1 MHRALLTLALAMPGV
16 CLAAEATTACGL
28 QLLGEQRIPLR
39 LPVAGTPVG
48 GLSGIDFD
56 ARRGDWIAIS
66 DDRSELA
73 PARAYRLAMAFSATA
88 LDSLEVTRLQ
98 MLRQADSSPYPN
110 RRQGGEV
117 PDFEAIR
124 VDPRDDSLWYTS
136 EGDRALGQSPSLRQ
150 ANTEGNLLRV
160 LPLPEMFSTH
170 PQREQGVRDNQSFEG
185 LSFSADGDSL
195 WLAMEGPLYQ
205 DSAPSTI
212 ERGALLRFTQLDRQ
226 GRPLR
231 QVAYPL
237 EPLPAGERSPHD
249 QNGVAEILALD
260 DERLLVLE
268 RTILLDPRTRK
279 ANSLA
284 RLFVVELKS
293 ASDIQDLPTLE
304 GQDFRPLHKRQLLDI
319 ADLGLAHQD
328 MLEGMAWGPPLP
340 DGRRSLLL
348 VSDDNFDQFGM
359 GQVTQVLALAVGEM
373 DCP

>member
-1 MHRALLTLALAMPGV
+1 MHRALLTIVLAMPGI
-16 CLAAEATTACGL
+16 CLAADTACRW
-28 QLLGEQRIPLR
+28 QSLGEQRIPLR

-56 ARRGDWIAIS
+56 AGRGDWIAIS

-73 PARAYRLAMAFSATA
+73 PARAYRLALAFSGTA
-88 LDSLEVTRLQ
+88 FDNLEVTRLQ
-98 MLRQADSSPYPN
+98 VLRQADGSPYPN

-124 VDPRDDSLWYTS
+124 VDPKDGSLWYTS
-136 EGDRALGQSPSLRQ
+136 EGDRALGQAPSLRQ
-150 ANTEGNLLRV
+150 ADAAGNLLRV
-160 LPLPEMFSTH
+160 LPLPEMFSAH

-185 LSFSADGDSL
+185 LSFSADGTSL

-205 DSAPSTI
+205 DGAPSTP
-212 ERGALLRFTQLDRQ
+212 ERGALLRFTQMDRQ
-226 GRPLR
+226 GRLLR

-237 EPLPAGERSPHD
+237 EPLPTGERSPHD

-268 RTILLDPRTRK
+268 RSILLAPRTRK

-284 RLFVVELKS
+284 RLFVVDLKS
-293 ASDIQDLPTLE
+293 ASDIQNLSTLE
-304 GQDFRPLHKRQLLDI
+304 GQDFRPLHKRQLLEI

-328 MLEGMAWGPPLP
+328 MLEGMAWGPRLP
-340 DGRRSLLL
+340 DGRRSLVL

-359 GQVTQVLALAVGEM
+359 GQVTQVLALAFDEAG
-373 DCP
+373 CTQ

>member
-1 MHRALLTLALAMPGV
+1 
-16 CLAAEATTACGL
+16 
-28 QLLGEQRIPLR
+28 
-39 LPVAGTPVG
+39 VG

-56 ARRGDWIAIS
+56 APRGDWIAIS

-73 PARAYRLAMAFSATA
+73 PARAHRLAMALSATA
-88 LDSLEVTRLQ
+88 FDSLEVTRLQ
-98 MLRQADSSPYPN
+98 VLRQAGGSPYPN

-124 VDPRDDSLWYTS
+124 VDPRDGSLWYTS
-136 EGDRALGQSPSLRQ
+136 EGDRALGQPPSLRQ
-150 ANTEGNLLRV
+150 ADAAGNLLRV
-160 LPLPEMFSTH
+160 LPLPEMFSAH
-170 PQREQGVRDNQSFEG
+170 PQRERGVRDNQSFEG
-185 LSFSADGDSL
+185 LSFSADGRSL

-205 DSAPSTI
+205 DGAPSSP

-226 GRPLR
+226 GRLLR

-237 EPLPAGERSPHD
+237 EPLPTGVRSPHD

-260 DERLLVLE
+260 DEHLLVLE
-268 RTILLDPRTRK
+268 RTILLDPPTRK

-284 RLFVVELKS
+284 RLFVVELRS
-293 ASDIQDLPTLE
+293 ASDIQNLPTLE
-304 GQDFRPLHKRQLLDI
+304 GQDFRPLRKRQLLDI